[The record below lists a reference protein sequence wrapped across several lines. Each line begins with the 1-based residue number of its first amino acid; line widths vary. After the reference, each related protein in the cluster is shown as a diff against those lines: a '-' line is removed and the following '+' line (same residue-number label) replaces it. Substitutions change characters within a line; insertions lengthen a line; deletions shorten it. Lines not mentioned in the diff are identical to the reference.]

1 MSLEIST
8 DIFSHSKNVS
18 GNFHRHLS
26 SVETSPT
33 FIGTV
38 EMPGAGNFHRHF
50 SLSQNVAGNFHRH
63 FFLSQLK
70 CRWKFPPTFSLTAKM
85 SLEISTATFLHWK
98 LHQHLSAQLKCP
110 ALEISTDIF
119 LSQPKCR
126 WKFPS
131 TFFSVTAKMSLE
143 ISTDIF
149 FHSQSAA
156 ENFHRHFSSHS

>member
-8 DIFSHSKNVS
+8 ATFLHWKLHQHLSAQLKCPALEISKDIF
-18 GNFHRHLS
+18 
-26 SVETSPT
+26 
-33 FIGTV
+33 
-38 EMPGAGNFHRHF
+38 
-50 SLSQNVAGNFHRH
+50 LSQPKCRWKFPST

-98 LHQHLSAQLKCP
+98 LHQHLSAKLKCP
-110 ALEISTDIF
+110 ALEISTNIF
-119 LSQPKCR
+119 LSQLKCR

-156 ENFHRHFSSHS
+156 ENFYRHFFSHS

>member
-1 MSLEIST
+1 
-8 DIFSHSKNVS
+8 
-18 GNFHRHLS
+18 
-26 SVETSPT
+26 
-33 FIGTV
+33 
-38 EMPGAGNFHRHF
+38 
-50 SLSQNVAGNFHRH
+50 
-63 FFLSQLK
+63 
-70 CRWKFPPTFSLTAKM
+70 M

-143 ISTDIF
+143 ISSDIF
-149 FHSQSAA
+149 SHSQNVAG
-156 ENFHRHFSSHS
+156 NFHRHFSSLETSPTFIGTVEMSGAGNFHRHFSLTAKMSLEISIDIFFCHS

>member
-1 MSLEIST
+1 MSLEISTATFLHWKLHQHLSAQLKCPALEIST
-8 DIFSHSKNVS
+8 DIF
-18 GNFHRHLS
+18 LS
-26 SVETSPT
+26 AK
-33 FIGTV
+33 
-38 EMPGAGNFHRHF
+38 M
-50 SLSQNVAGNFHRH
+50 SLEISIDI

>member
-1 MSLEIST
+1 
-8 DIFSHSKNVS
+8 
-18 GNFHRHLS
+18 
-26 SVETSPT
+26 
-33 FIGTV
+33 
-38 EMPGAGNFHRHF
+38 
-50 SLSQNVAGNFHRH
+50 
-63 FFLSQLK
+63 
-70 CRWKFPPTFSLTAKM
+70 M

-143 ISTDIF
+143 ISSDIFSHSQNVAGNFHRHFSSLETSPTFIGTVEMSGAGNFHGHFSLTAKMSLEISIDIFSVTAEMSLEISTDIF

-156 ENFHRHFSSHS
+156 ENFHRHFFSHS